1 MWVVAVVLL
10 LAVVGA
16 GYYVVR
22 QRQKAASSL
31 VTETVAPPS
40 PNPPPS
46 PQTPAPQTPAPQ
58 TPAPAP
64 VTPAPE
70 TQAPATPPPPP
81 ATTPEAN
88 AHEHAAPAAAKGG
101 QLTVTSNV
109 NGAHIFIDGHSD
121 PAWITPFTIND
132 LSPGVHSVE
141 ISMEGYDSSQQSV
154 TIAAGQTANLE
165 GNLSAPRAELGIHT
179 NPSGLEVLI
188 DGKSYGPSPV
198 QATLNAGQ
206 HTYAVV
212 QPSGTPYQN
221 TVNLKSGEIV
231 TKTLT
236 LSVVGS
242 TGIVEIHT
250 TPPGATVTADGAPVN
265 GQTPNSCRLSVGN
278 HTLVISLA
286 GFKPVQQQVTVSE
299 NATATVNVSLT
310 SQ

>member
-1 MWVVAVVLL
+1 MVWIVAVVLL

-16 GYYVVR
+16 GYYVMR

-31 VTETVAPPS
+31 VTESVTPPS

-46 PQTPAPQTPAPQ
+46 PQTPAPQTPV
-58 TPAPAP
+58 PAP

-70 TQAPATPPPPP
+70 TQAPATPLPPP
-81 ATTPEAN
+81 APAPDAN

-101 QLTVTSNV
+101 QLAVTANV
-109 NGAHIFIDGHSD
+109 SGAHIFIDGHSD
-121 PAWITPFTIND
+121 PTWITPFTIKD

-141 ISMEGYDSSQQSV
+141 ISMDGYDSSQQSV
-154 TIAAGQTANLE
+154 TIAAGQTASLE

-250 TPPGATVTADGAPVN
+250 TPPGATVTADGAPVG